1 MGDLSKYKNLEYK
14 HQEDLYNLE
23 SVSMVCYVI
32 VFIRNSYLSSFVW
45 AVFMALGRTQWQW
58 FHCSCVVFFLHAFS
72 KTGFNSSGIV

>member
-1 MGDLSKYKNLEYK
+1 MGDLSKYKNLVPVGK

-45 AVFMALGRTQWQW
+45 TVFMALGRPRKELNDSDFTIP
-58 FHCSCVVFFLHAFS
+58 V
-72 KTGFNSSGIV
+72 